1 MEHDDVHDRASF
13 ALFATQLRAEIE
25 NPSLQ
30 VNWENIDLASF
41 LEAMAAWARDAQE
54 PADTNP
60 WRHAAGILAAAA
72 VYE

>member
-1 MEHDDVHDRASF
+1 MEHDDVHDRESF

-25 NPSLQ
+25 NPYSR

-41 LEAMAAWARDAQE
+41 LEAMAAWARDVQE
-54 PADTNP
+54 SADTNP
-60 WRHAAGILAAAA
+60 WRHAADVLAAAA